1 MTLPS
6 SGPIA
11 MSDINNELGSVRN
24 HMDDVLVRALAG
36 RPTGSTAIF
45 FSDLWGKTGKIARG
59 ISLDSNASS
68 VGFSGTLLM
77 NAQADHLFRNAS
89 NGNCEL
95 DFISAPAWQGNYTI
109 TNNSTGVSA
118 VLVRQNSVSWQGAN
132 PANLLRP
139 NTGDFFTI
147 IPS

>member
-6 SGPIA
+6 SGPIS
-11 MSDINNELGSVRN
+11 MSDINNELGSNRN

-59 ISLDSNASS
+59 ISMDSNMSS

-77 NAQADHLFRNAS
+77 NGVADHLFRNAS
-89 NGNCEL
+89 NGNIEL
-95 DFISAPAWQGNYTI
+95 DFTSAPAWQGNYTI
-109 TNNSTGVSA
+109 INNTTGGSA
-118 VLVRQNSVSWQGAN
+118 TLVRQNSVSWQAGN
-132 PANLLRP
+132 PGNVLRA